1 MDLHVSPV
9 SRIPIYE
16 QLKQQ
21 IREQVLTGRLSPGVM
36 LPSIRGLA
44 RECQVGI
51 ITVKRAYDDLC
62 MEGILNTHPGKGVFV
77 AELSPSRVRDIWKE
91 QVKEQL
97 ADVLAFATGAGLSAA
112 EVEQLWKEVAENGTA
127 DTSRNHMP

>member
-62 MEGILNTHPGKGVFV
+62 MEGILNAHPGKGVFV

-127 DTSRNHMP
+127 DGSRNHMP

>member
-36 LPSIRGLA
+36 LPSIRSLA

-127 DTSRNHMP
+127 DGSRNHMP

>member
-127 DTSRNHMP
+127 DGSRNHMP

>member
-62 MEGILNTHPGKGVFV
+62 MEGILNAHPGKGVFV

-112 EVEQLWKEVAENGTA
+112 EVEQLWKEGAENGTA
-127 DTSRNHMP
+127 DGSRNHMP